1 MIKVWVYG
9 QLEDVTGA
17 SVISLENIF
26 DTDML
31 SEKLFKQFPLLKH
44 KKFLIAVNQQ
54 VVTEKTTIDNNAEI
68 ALLPPFSGG

>member
-17 SVISLENIF
+17 SVITLENIF

-31 SEKLFKQFPLLKH
+31 TQNLFQQYPLLRD
-44 KKFLIAVNQQ
+44 KKFLMAINQQ
-54 VVTEKTTIDNNAEI
+54 VVTEKTAIDSNAEI

>member
-1 MIKVWVYG
+1 MIKVMIYG

-17 SVISLENIF
+17 SVITLDGIS

-31 SEKLFKQFPLLKH
+31 TENLFQQFPLLKH
-44 KKFLIAVNQQ
+44 KKFLVAINQQ
-54 VVTEKTTIDNNAEI
+54 VVTEKTTFDSNAEI

>member
-1 MIKVWVYG
+1 MIKVMIYG

-17 SVISLENIF
+17 SVITLDGIS

-31 SEKLFKQFPLLKH
+31 TENLFQQFPLLRH
-44 KKFLIAVNQQ
+44 KKFLVAVNQQ
-54 VVTEKTTIDNNAEI
+54 VITEKTTFDSNAEI

>member
-1 MIKVWVYG
+1 MIKVMVYG

-17 SVISLENIF
+17 SVITLDGIS

-31 SEKLFKQFPLLKH
+31 TENLFQQFPLLKH
-44 KKFLIAVNQQ
+44 KKFLVAINQQ
-54 VVTEKTTIDNNAEI
+54 VVTDKTTFDSNAEI

>member
-1 MIKVWVYG
+1 MIKVMIYG

-17 SVISLENIF
+17 SVITLDGIS

-31 SEKLFKQFPLLKH
+31 TENLFQQFPLLRH
-44 KKFLIAVNQQ
+44 KKFLVAVNQQ
-54 VVTEKTTIDNNAEI
+54 VVTEKTTFDSNAEI

>member
-17 SVISLENIF
+17 SVITLENIF

-31 SEKLFKQFPLLKH
+31 TQILFQQYPLLKE
-44 KKFLIAVNQQ
+44 KKFLVAVDKQ
-54 VVTEKTTIDNNAEI
+54 VVTEKTDIHPNAEI

>member
-1 MIKVWVYG
+1 MIKVMIYG

-17 SVISLENIF
+17 SVITLDGIS

-31 SEKLFKQFPLLKH
+31 TENLFQQFPLLRQ
-44 KKFLIAVNQQ
+44 KKFLVAINQQ
-54 VVTEKTTIDNNAEI
+54 VVTEKTTFDSNAEI

>member
-9 QLEDVTGA
+9 QLEDFTGA
-17 SVISLENIF
+17 SVITLENIF

-31 SEKLFKQFPLLKH
+31 TQNLFQKFPLLKD
-44 KKFLIAVNQQ
+44 KKFLVAVDKQ
-54 VVTEKTTIDNNAEI
+54 VVTEKTAIDSNAEI

>member
-1 MIKVWVYG
+1 MIKVMIYG

-17 SVISLENIF
+17 SVITLVNIS

-31 SEKLFKQFPLLKH
+31 TENLFIQFPLLKH
-44 KKFLIAVNQQ
+44 KKFLVAVNKQ
-54 VVTEKTTIDNNAEI
+54 VVTEKTTFDSNAEI

>member
-1 MIKVWVYG
+1 MIKVMIYG

-17 SVISLENIF
+17 SVISLDNIN

-31 SEKLFKQFPLLKH
+31 TENLFKQFPLLKH
-44 KKFLIAVNQQ
+44 KKFLVAVNKQ
-54 VVTEKTTIDNNAEI
+54 VVTEKTTFDSNAEI

>member
-17 SVISLENIF
+17 SVITLDNIF

-31 SEKLFKQFPLLKH
+31 TQNLFQQYPLLKD
-44 KKFLIAVNQQ
+44 KKFLVAIDKQ
-54 VVTEKTTIDNNAEI
+54 VVTEKTAIDSNAEI

>member
-1 MIKVWVYG
+1 MIKVMIYG

-17 SVISLENIF
+17 SVISLVNIN

-31 SEKLFKQFPLLKH
+31 TENLFKQFPLLKH
-44 KKFLIAVNQQ
+44 KKFLVAVNKQ
-54 VVTEKTTIDNNAEI
+54 VVTEKTTFDSNAEI

>member
-17 SVISLENIF
+17 SVITLDNIF

-31 SEKLFKQFPLLKH
+31 TQNLFQQYPLLKD
-44 KKFLIAVNQQ
+44 KKFLVAIDKQ
-54 VVTEKTTIDNNAEI
+54 VVTEKTAIDPNAEI

>member
-1 MIKVWVYG
+1 MIKVMIYG

-17 SVISLENIF
+17 SVITLVNIS

-31 SEKLFKQFPLLKH
+31 TENLFNQFPLLQH
-44 KKFLIAVNQQ
+44 KKFLVAVNKQ
-54 VVTEKTTIDNNAEI
+54 VVTEKTTFDSNAEI

>member
-1 MIKVWVYG
+1 MIKVMIYG

-17 SVISLENIF
+17 SVITLDGIS

-31 SEKLFKQFPLLKH
+31 TENLFQQFPLMKH
-44 KKFLIAVNQQ
+44 KKFLVAVNKQ
-54 VVTEKTTIDNNAEI
+54 VVTEKTTFDSNAEI

>member
-17 SVISLENIF
+17 SVITLENIF

-31 SEKLFKQFPLLKH
+31 TQNLFQQYPLLRD
-44 KKFLIAVNQQ
+44 KKFLVAINQQ
-54 VVTEKTTIDNNAEI
+54 VVTEKTAIDSNAEI

>member
-17 SVISLENIF
+17 SVITLDDIF

-31 SEKLFKQFPLLKH
+31 TQNLFQQYPLLRD
-44 KKFLIAVNQQ
+44 KKFLVAVDKH
-54 VVTEKTTIDNNAEI
+54 VVTEKTAIDSNAEI